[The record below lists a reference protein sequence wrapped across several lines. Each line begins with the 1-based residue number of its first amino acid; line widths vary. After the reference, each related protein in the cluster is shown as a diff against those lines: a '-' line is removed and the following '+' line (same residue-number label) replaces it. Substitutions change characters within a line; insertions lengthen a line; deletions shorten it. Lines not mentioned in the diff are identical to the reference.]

1 MQTKKTTSFKYDL
14 SPEKIFG
21 DLKTKYFGYKED
33 SPKAILLTTIVCT
46 FLCYFYHMVN
56 GLGCPDTLTEG
67 IYTYKSYDYTTSL
80 ARWMIRYLNE
90 LFGKNIVVPALIVLF
105 YCLMIG
111 ASTYIICRMTKITE
125 PFYRIMLTAMMVSFP
140 VVLHQ
145 FAYMCAALAY
155 SFSFLT
161 VVIGTLL
168 IRTRKILGIIAGT
181 LFYLLM
187 LGSYQSY
194 IGAISSLA
202 VILLIYDALYEKKIA
217 TGLIRFALCGGCGLL
232 ACIIDMPFSSW
243 MMRIHGI
250 EESTRVSDF
259 RITYIFEN
267 LGFSIRYSYIWFF
280 SYFNNDVLS
289 RNRLYF
295 VVFAIIAVLA
305 VLTLIKLIKE
315 HAYVN
320 AVIVLVSLL
329 LLPAAMNLVLYVFT
343 AYGLH
348 DILRYQYVLI
358 FLLLFILHKYLGKN
372 ILNSLTKY
380 LSVLA
385 VLLLLIG
392 NIISAN
398 CTAYMYKIYYD
409 HYEQQYLLAMARVYE
424 LDGYTANIT
433 KIVTGGAPSC
443 EVYHIANPK
452 IFRYSEQEG
461 GPVFW
466 NDPFGMTAGR
476 QYYFQDFLGI
486 NPGIL
491 NNQEY
496 HDIIHS
502 EEYAQMP
509 VWPAEGS
516 VKMINGYAVIKFT
529 DYPPSYY

>member
-1 MQTKKTTSFKYDL
+1 MQKSKNISFKYDL
-14 SPEKIFG
+14 SPESVCG
-21 DLKTKYFGYKED
+21 NLKTRFFGSKDD
-33 SPKAILLTTIVCT
+33 SPKAILITTIVCT

-111 ASTYIICRMTKITE
+111 ISVYIICRMTGLTE
-125 PFYRIMLTAMMVSFP
+125 PFYQIMLTAMMVSFP
-140 VVLHQ
+140 VILHQ

-155 SFSFLT
+155 SFSFLA
-161 VVIGTLL
+161 VVTGTLL
-168 IRTRKILGIIAGT
+168 IRTRKIPGIIAGT
-181 LFYLLM
+181 LFYLMM

-202 VILLIYDALYEKKIA
+202 VILLIHDALYEKKISA
-217 TGLIRFALCGGCGLL
+217 GLIRFALCGACGLF
-232 ACIIDMPFSSW
+232 ACLIDMPFSSW
-243 MMRIHGI
+243 MMKIHGI
-250 EESTRVSDF
+250 EQSSRVAEFSY
-259 RITYIFEN
+259 RSIFEN
-267 LGFSIRYSYIWFF
+267 FGFSFKYSYVWFF
-280 SYFNNDVLS
+280 SYFNNEVLS
-289 RNRLYF
+289 RNRFYF
-295 VVFAIIAVLA
+295 VIFAVIAVLS
-305 VLTLIKLIKE
+305 VLTIIRLFKDKAILKAI
-315 HAYVN
+315 
-320 AVIVLVSLL
+320 IVSASILV
-329 LLPAAMNLVLYVFT
+329 LPAAMNLILFVFT
-343 AYGLH
+343 GYGMH

-372 ILNSLTKY
+372 IFNSLSKY

-385 VLLLLIG
+385 VLFLLIG

-409 HYEQQYLLAMARVYE
+409 HYKQQYMLAMNRIYE
-424 LDGYTANIT
+424 LEGYTENIT
-433 KIVTGGAPSC
+433 KIVTGGTPSC
-443 EVYHIANPK
+443 EIYHIANPK
-452 IFRYSEQEG
+452 IFRYAEQEG

-466 NDPFGMTAGR
+466 ADPFGMTASR
-476 QYYFQDFLGI
+476 EYYFQDFLGV
-486 NPGIL
+486 NPGTL
-491 NNQEY
+491 TNQEY

-516 VKMINGYAVIKFT
+516 VKMIGGMAVIKFT